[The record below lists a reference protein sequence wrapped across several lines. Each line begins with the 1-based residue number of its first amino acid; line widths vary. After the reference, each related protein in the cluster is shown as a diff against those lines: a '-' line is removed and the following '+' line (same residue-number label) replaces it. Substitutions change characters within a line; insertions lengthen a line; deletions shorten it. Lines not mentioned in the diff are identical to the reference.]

1 MDGAISFA
9 CLLDGEGGATTINIK
24 DLSRQIKKHSANII
38 WVHIDGNHRDAK
50 KWLDMNTKIDEISI
64 AELLA
69 DEIRPRVE
77 HIDDNMLLILRGAC
91 VTNKTAPGD
100 MISVRMWLSKNL
112 IISTRKRKYSVIE
125 DLKDMLKLNKGPK
138 DTGDFISKLALL
150 MSKRT
155 EPVLEKLND
164 VIDDIEGE
172 IIENGDSSIREA
184 ISAVRKEAIILHR
197 HIAPQRAVV
206 QQITLI
212 RFSWLQDIHRRYFME
227 VDNNLTRHLEDL
239 NAIRERAQIVKDEL
253 MNISSERLNKNM
265 YIMSIITSIF
275 LPLGFLTGLLGINV
289 GGIPGTEDASAFW
302 IIVGILIIIVGI
314 QLFIFR
320 KLRWL

>member
-1 MDGAISFA
+1 
-9 CLLDGEGGATTINIK
+9 
-24 DLSRQIKKHSANII
+24 
-38 WVHIDGNHRDAK
+38 
-50 KWLDMNTKIDEISI
+50 MNTKIDEISI

-77 HIDDNMLLILRGAC
+77 HVDDNMLLVLRGAS
-91 VTNKTAPGD
+91 VTNKTTPGD
-100 MISVRMWLSKNL
+100 MISIRMWLSKNL

-138 DTGDFISKLALL
+138 DTGDFVSKLALL
-150 MSKRT
+150 MCKRT

-164 VIDDIEGE
+164 VIDDIEEE

-206 QQITLI
+206 QQITLTQ
-212 RFSWLQDIHRRYFME
+212 FSWLQDIHRRYFME

-302 IIVGILIIIVGI
+302 IIVGILTVIVAI